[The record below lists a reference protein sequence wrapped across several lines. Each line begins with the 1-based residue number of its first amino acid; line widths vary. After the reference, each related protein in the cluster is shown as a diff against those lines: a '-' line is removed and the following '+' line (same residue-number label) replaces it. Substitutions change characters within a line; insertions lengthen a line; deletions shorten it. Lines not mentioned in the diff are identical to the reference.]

1 MGLKIKVDI
10 KLSAMNSRVGH
21 LQEEIALQNVEYTPF
36 AQCNLGKWNEN
47 KQTSQTQSYWD
58 WDNRKKVGLKGHFGP
73 SSSKCR

>member
-21 LQEEIALQNVEYTPF
+21 LQEEIALQNVECISF

-47 KQTSQTQSYWD
+47 KQISQTQSYWD
-58 WDNRKKVGLKGHFGP
+58 
-73 SSSKCR
+73 

>member
-36 AQCNLGKWNEN
+36 AQCNLGKWKEN
-47 KQTSQTQSYWD
+47 KQISQTQSYWD
-58 WDNRKKVGLKGHFGP
+58 
-73 SSSKCR
+73 